1 MNEIKIK
8 YSKDALK
15 FLTKLDKKSVSRIRE
30 AIMGLTCNPPLG
42 DIKVMQGYGDGRKR
56 LRVGSWRIIYRHQ
69 NEETVE
75 IIFVIDI
82 GNRGDIYK

>member
-1 MNEIKIK
+1 MNETKIR

-15 FLTKLDKKSVSRIRE
+15 FLSKLDKKSVFRIRE
-30 AIMGLTCNPPLG
+30 AITGLTVNPPVG
-42 DIKVMQGYGDGRKR
+42 DIKTMQGYNDGRKR
-56 LRVGSWRIIYRHQ
+56 LRIGSWRIIYRHE
-69 NEETVE
+69 NGEMIE

>member
-1 MNEIKIK
+1 MNAIKIR
-8 YSKDALK
+8 YSNDALK
-15 FLTKLDKKSVSRIRE
+15 FLSKLDKKSVGRIRD
-30 AIMGLTCNPPLG
+30 AIVGLTYNPPVG
-42 DIKVMQGYGDGRKR
+42 DIKTMQGYSDGRKR
-56 LRVGSWRIIYRHQ
+56 LRVGSWRIIYRNE

>member
-1 MNEIKIK
+1 MNEIKIR

-15 FLTKLDKKSVSRIRE
+15 FLSKLDKKSVVRIRE
-30 AIMGLTCNPPLG
+30 AIVGLTYNPPVG
-42 DIKVMQGYGDGRKR
+42 DIKTMQGYNDGRKR
-56 LRVGSWRIIYRHQ
+56 LRVGSWRIIYRHES
-69 NEETVE
+69 EEMVE

>member
-1 MNEIKIK
+1 MNDTKIR

-15 FLTKLDKKSVSRIRE
+15 FLSKLDKKSVSRIRE
-30 AIMGLTCNPPLG
+30 AIAGLTSTPPVG
-42 DIKVMQGYGDGRKR
+42 DIKTMQGYSDGRKR
-56 LRVGSWRIIYRHQ
+56 LRVGSWRIIYRDEQ
-69 NEETVE
+69 EETIE